1 MKWTDQ
7 SPSANLPLFHG
18 QSTGKNARRT
28 LTTGDHGAAASIVTI
43 ESAVHETVLAHLRTS
58 NKELGGLLLGRAW
71 GNPASPV
78 EAAWVEVLASI
89 PATDS
94 SGTGYSLRMGAG
106 VWSAANA
113 GLEELNHAVNAQMNA
128 AQMNADNP
136 ARIIGWYH
144 SHPGLGAFFSAT
156 DRNTQAAFFTNAYS
170 IGWVIDPSDDTH
182 ACFVGP
188 ASRTVAQCVIV

>member
-7 SPSANLPLFHG
+7 SPPADLPLFQD
-18 QSTGKNARRT
+18 QSTGKHARRT
-28 LTTGDHGAAASIVTI
+28 LTTGDQSAAASIVTI
-43 ESAVHETVLAHLRTS
+43 DAAVHQTVLAHLRTS

-71 GNPASPV
+71 GNPENPV

-113 GLEELNHAVNAQMNA
+113 GLDDLNA
-128 AQMNADNP
+128 AASAQTKGENA

-156 DRNTQAAFFTNAYS
+156 DRTTQAAFFTNAYS

-188 ASRTVAQCVIV
+188 DSRTVAQCVLV